1 MAEKILKLVSE
12 KPIVK
17 SFKDLL
23 KILKTLKRCKNSRAY
38 KLYYALLWMI
48 ND

>member
-23 KILKTLKRCKNSRAY
+23 KILKTLQRDLKTHVLLNY
-38 KLYYALLWMI
+38 IMYYYG
-48 ND
+48 